1 MFRQVIRYFS
11 ERCLVM
17 HPVLRIHRGFK
28 GELCMA
34 EEAIGLAKSLS
45 WTVEMGPNFLNP
57 FKNEQTEAES
67 EAVSSTALLPY
78 KGRHIGPNNISIEGE
93 HLKNWDRVEVAGTG
107 MEGYYYNGTLV
118 LDLDEEFSD
127 SSSDDEGNEW
137 TNPELRH
144 NIAASSMIRIRRP
157 TSHLFFGSGKVTYKQ
172 IQEISSYIIQQH
184 ITTLYIN
191 TIITPLQQRN
201 IEKEINKLLEQ
212 QGKRKITIID
222 RFGIILRIFS
232 ERARSKIS
240 KLQLE
245 LAYLKYIRT
254 RLVRGENNTMF
265 GLMSLYGRG
274 LNMENLKEME
284 IVSSKARGSSGSGKL
299 SGEGETQ
306 LELER
311 RLVNDREAKLRGE
324 IKEIQDLQVRK
335 VKDPSLKNNP
345 TIAIIGYTNA
355 GKTALMNYFTG
366 ANLVSENLLFQTL
379 STTARKLFLP
389 SGTHGIL
396 LDTVGFISDLPHE
409 LIEAF
414 KSTLE
419 GVHTAD
425 ILIHIR
431 DISHPFTEV
440 QKKSV
445 FKVLEDINYPQ
456 EKFMKKYI
464 EVWNKIDLVE
474 EDIDFSNIDQSLYP
488 IIPISAKYGINCDK
502 LIQIIDKM
510 GLSVLGKT
518 IYKLKFPLEQ
528 FSERT
533 NWLLEQTKVRPPEY
547 TVDKN
552 NVVYMEMY
560 MDPGTYQ
567 RYLSAFEGKK
577 KRYR

>member
-1 MFRQVIRYFS
+1 M
-11 ERCLVM
+11 
-17 HPVLRIHRGFK
+17 
-28 GELCMA
+28 
-34 EEAIGLAKSLS
+34 
-45 WTVEMGPNFLNP
+45 
-57 FKNEQTEAES
+57 
-67 EAVSSTALLPY
+67 
-78 KGRHIGPNNISIEGE
+78 
-93 HLKNWDRVEVAGTG
+93 
-107 MEGYYYNGTLV
+107 
-118 LDLDEEFSD
+118 
-127 SSSDDEGNEW
+127 
-137 TNPELRH
+137 
-144 NIAASSMIRIRRP
+144 
-157 TSHLFFGSGKVTYKQ
+157 
-172 IQEISSYIIQQH
+172 
-184 ITTLYIN
+184 
-191 TIITPLQQRN
+191 
-201 IEKEINKLLEQ
+201 
-212 QGKRKITIID
+212 
-222 RFGIILRIFS
+222 RIFS
-232 ERARSKIS
+232 ERAKSKIS

-265 GLMSLYGRG
+265 GLMSLYGKG
-274 LNMENLKEME
+274 MNMENFKEME

-324 IKEIQDLQVRK
+324 IKEIQDLQIRR

-425 ILIHIR
+425 ILVHIR

-445 FKVLEDINYPQ
+445 FKVLDDINYPQ
-456 EKFMKKYI
+456 EKFIKKYI
-464 EVWNKIDLVE
+464 EVWNKVDLVE
-474 EDIDFSNIDQSLYP
+474 GDINLTEIEQSPYP

-502 LIQIIDKM
+502 LMQTIDKM

-528 FSERT
+528 FTERT
-533 NWLLEQTKVRPPEY
+533 NWLIE
-547 TVDKN
+547 
-552 NVVYMEMY
+552 
-560 MDPGTYQ
+560 
-567 RYLSAFEGKK
+567 
-577 KRYR
+577 

>member
-1 MFRQVIRYFS
+1 MFRQVLRYFT

-17 HPVLRIHRGFK
+17 HPLLRIHRGFK

-34 EEAIGLAKSLS
+34 EEAIGLVKSLS

-57 FKNEQTEAES
+57 LKENQPEVMNPLS
-67 EAVSSTALLPY
+67 LLPDND
-78 KGRHIGPNNISIEGE
+78 HPINPIASSIENE
-93 HLKNWDRVEVAGTG
+93 NLKTPDQVYLSDSVKES
-107 MEGYYYNGTLV
+107 YNIKTQTLSINQ
-118 LDLDEEFSD
+118 DNSD

-144 NIAASSMIRIRRP
+144 NIAASSMIRIRKP
-157 TSHLFFGSGKVTYKQ
+157 SSYLFFGTGK
-172 IQEISSYIIQQH
+172 ISELTAYIIQSH
-184 ITTLYIN
+184 ITILYIN
-191 TIITPLQQRN
+191 TILTPLQQRN
-201 IEKEINKLLEQ
+201 IEKEINKQLEQ
-212 QGKRKITIID
+212 QGKKKITIID

-232 ERARSKIS
+232 ERARSKAS

-265 GLMSLYGRG
+265 GLMSLYGKG
-274 LNMENLKEME
+274 LNMENFKEME
-284 IVSSKARGSSGSGKL
+284 IVSSKARGSSGVGKL

-311 RLVNDREAKLRGE
+311 RLVNDREAKLRAE
-324 IKEIQDLQVRK
+324 IKEIQDLQVRRI
-335 VKDPSLKNNP
+335 KDPSLRNNP

-409 LIEAF
+409 LVEAF

-425 ILIHIR
+425 ILVHIR
-431 DISHPFTEV
+431 DISHPFTED

-456 EKFMKKYI
+456 EKFIKKYI
-464 EVWNKIDLVE
+464 EVWNKVDLVE
-474 EDIDFSNIDQSLYP
+474 GDINLTEIEHSPYP

-502 LIQIIDKM
+502 LMQIIDKM

-518 IYKLKFPLEQ
+518 IYKLKFPIEQ
-528 FSERT
+528 FTERT
-533 NWLLEQTKVRPPEY
+533 NWLIEQLKIRPPEY
-547 TVDKN
+547 SIDEN
-552 NVVYMEMY
+552 NMVYMEMY
-560 MDPGTYQ
+560 MDSGIYQ
-567 RYLSAFEGKK
+567 RYISAFEGKRK
-577 KRYR
+577 KYR